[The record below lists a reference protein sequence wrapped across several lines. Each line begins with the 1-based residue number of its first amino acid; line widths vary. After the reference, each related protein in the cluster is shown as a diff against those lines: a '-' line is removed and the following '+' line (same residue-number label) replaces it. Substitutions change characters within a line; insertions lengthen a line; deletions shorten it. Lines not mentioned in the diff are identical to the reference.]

1 MTSKFE
7 GLPMVLLEAK
17 TWGLPLL
24 SFDIMTGPSEIIQNG
39 VNGYLIPA
47 YNMEL
52 FRKKIER
59 LITDKEL
66 RMSFSNKSQ
75 IDMDKFELNNIMNKW
90 YHVLGKYV

>member
-1 MTSKFE
+1 MRGGRFTLWPTRKEPRS
-7 GLPMVLLEAK
+7 
-17 TWGLPLL
+17 
-24 SFDIMTGPSEIIQNG
+24 
-39 VNGYLIPA
+39 